1 MKILKMQPAK
11 MKTGIARTVA
21 DVVDFRV
28 YAEAKKAE
36 LLAAQA
42 AYVAQCA
49 YRARLETFLKN
60 LLAELEA
67 A

>member
-1 MKILKMQPAK
+1 MDPAK
-11 MKTGIARTVA
+11 TELFAAQTA
-21 DVVDFRV
+21 AAVVDFKV

-36 LLAAQA
+36 LLARQA
-42 AYVAQCA
+42 TYDAQCA
-49 YRARLETFLKN
+49 YRVRLESFLKN